1 MVNSR
6 NLLIESFNRKK
17 QNKLKTI
24 SLQFFALIIIATA
37 FTACGS
43 SDNGNG
49 NRPGFPGQQG
59 PPRSV
64 EAITVTPSSISEQI
78 RSFGTIQAED
88 VVNINPQVSNRIT
101 RIHVDLGDT
110 VQQGQIMAKIYDVP
124 FRDAQEQAQAQLR
137 QAQINFER
145 DSTQF
150 VRQERLFQS
159 NAISA
164 LEFDNARAT
173 FQNSRAQ
180 LESARASLTQS
191 RENLS
196 NTEIRSPVYGVV
208 LNRSIAEGDIAS
220 TGQVAFEVAN
230 LVGFETRL
238 FLPYHDWDRVRVGLP
253 VEFRISNT
261 SAISARGVI
270 SRISPQLNPSS
281 GLGEVVVSLTE
292 VSPGVRQGMLMDTRI
307 TLRTNENTIVI
318 PRAPLVERVE
328 TYIEPETNTIQLR
341 RTYSVFVTRGDTVAV
356 RRDLTLGLEQG
367 DRVEVLSG
375 LSEGDRLIV
384 TGNRNLNNNAR
395 IRLAQQA
402 PPRDTTIQQNGAG
415 QRPGQGGRQGQRPEG
430 RN

>member
-1 MVNSR
+1 MTNSR
-6 NLLIESFNRKK
+6 NLFIESFNRKK
-17 QNKLKTI
+17 QITLKTI
-24 SLQFFALIIIATA
+24 SLQFFAIFIIAAA

-78 RSFGTIQAED
+78 RSFGTIQAQD

-124 FRDAQEQAQAQLR
+124 FRDALEQAQAQLR

-145 DSTQF
+145 DSTQY
-150 VRQERLFQS
+150 VRQESLFQS

-230 LVGFETRL
+230 LIGFETRL
-238 FLPYHDWDRVRVGLP
+238 FLPYYDWDRARVGLP

-261 SAISARGVI
+261 SSISARGVI

-292 VSPGVRQGMLMDTRI
+292 VLPAVRQGMLMETKI

-375 LSEGDRLIV
+375 LNEGDRLIV
-384 TGNRNLNNNAR
+384 TGNRNLNNNSR

-402 PPRDTTIQQNGAG
+402 PPRDTTIQDGPG
-415 QRPGQGGRQGQRPEG
+415 QRPGQGGGQGQRPEG